1 MRAYSLDLRQRIVA
15 ALEAGESVTAVA
27 TRFAVSPRTVRRYRH
42 QWREAGTLIARTS
55 PGRPRLI
62 SPDQHDALGAQV
74 LADPD
79 ARLLDH
85 CQQWA
90 ASTGVVVSEATMCRT
105 LQKLALTHKK
115 TTHR

>member
-1 MRAYSLDLRQRIVA
+1 MRAYSLDLRQRIIA
-15 ALEAGESVTAVA
+15 ALEHGESVREVA

-42 QWREAGTLIARTS
+42 QWQEARTLVARTS
-55 PGRPRLI
+55 PGRPPLI
-62 SPDQHDALGAQV
+62 PSDQHDALRAQV

-79 ARLLDH
+79 ARLIDH

-90 ASTGVVVSEATMCRT
+90 VSTGVVVSEATMCRT

-115 TTHR
+115 STS

>member
-1 MRAYSLDLRQRIVA
+1 MRAYSLDRRQRIIA
-15 ALEAGESVTAVA
+15 ALEAGEPVREVA

-42 QWREAGTLIARTS
+42 QWREAGTLTARTS
-55 PGRPRLI
+55 PGRPPMI
-62 SPDQHDALGAQV
+62 PPDQHDALRAQV

-79 ARLLDH
+79 ARLIDH
-85 CQQWA
+85 CQQWV

-115 TTHR
+115 SNS